1 MIKYY
6 MSQVSIKKI
15 YIFSTEAY
23 IAGVIFMYTWDILF
37 GTPCRLQSIK
47 AMGLLK
53 EHQKAGNNSAI
64 KKSLTLTS

>member
-1 MIKYY
+1 
-6 MSQVSIKKI
+6 
-15 YIFSTEAY
+15 
-23 IAGVIFMYTWDILF
+23 MYTWDILF

-64 KKSLTLTS
+64 KK